1 MIVSTTYRRFTP
13 KDMKMFRYIFFVFLI
28 TSLIGCS
35 TIKVNYEYDS
45 GADFA
50 AYQSYDWLPVPQ
62 GNINYSHLAKEFKF
76 FMDRQLESKGYK
88 KVSGEPDFMIALH
101 GAHYGF
107 IFYDDYVYLRDN
119 FKPYLERRV
128 QDVRQYEDDL
138 VVDFIDTK
146 TKGVVF
152 RAKVTSHVADIMPE
166 RIDESLDE
174 TVTRILAN
182 FPPVQ

>member
-1 MIVSTTYRRFTP
+1 
-13 KDMKMFRYIFFVFLI
+13 MKMKLLSYIFFVCFFTLF
-28 TSLIGCS
+28 IGCS

-50 AYQSYDWLPVPQ
+50 AYRSYDWLPVPK
-62 GNINYSHLAKEFKF
+62 GNIKYSHLAKEFIF
-76 FMDRQLESKGYK
+76 FMNRQLESKGFK
-88 KVSGEPDFMIALH
+88 KVSEEPDFMIALH

-128 QDVRQYEDDL
+128 QDVGQYEDDL
-138 VVDFIDTK
+138 IVDFIDTK

-152 RAKVTSHVADIMPE
+152 RAKVTSHVSDITPE
-166 RIDESLDE
+166 KIDESLSE